1 MSNPHYII
9 KKPSANTAAVIHVT
23 EFVIIHFW
31 KVLHYAA
38 GDGANICAY
47 YVEVSLCTHAD
58 HVKGLLTHT
67 VH

>member
-1 MSNPHYII
+1 M
-9 KKPSANTAAVIHVT
+9 T

-47 YVEVSLCTHAD
+47 YVEVSLCTRAD
-58 HVKGLLTHT
+58 HVKGLLIYTLYIEYNNT
-67 VH
+67 CASTGRCM

>member
-1 MSNPHYII
+1 M
-9 KKPSANTAAVIHVT
+9 IHVT

-38 GDGANICAY
+38 GDGVNICAY
-47 YVEVSLCTHAD
+47 YVEVSLCTRAD
-58 HVKGLLTHT
+58 HVKGLLIHT